1 MDTKM
6 EDLIEEIYNQVDDKI
21 TDLAPR
27 ELTELEYHQLRLEVA
42 SLLKQSAESFL
53 FELERKE
60 KK

>member
-1 MDTKM
+1 M

-21 TDLAPR
+21 TNLSR
-27 ELTELEYHQLRLEVA
+27 QLTELEYHQLRFEVA